1 MPDADVFL
9 CRFSADFT
17 SVEAYVRITD
27 TTACDQLPYAWIESG
42 VQANVT
48 IDSFTIEPQSVAP
61 GGSCALSWSTSNATS
76 VRIDNG
82 VGDTDLSGT
91 HVVNPFDTTTYTLT
105 AEGSGG
111 R

>member
-82 VGDTDLSGT
+82 VGDTDLPYQPEG
-91 HVVNPFDTTTYTLT
+91 VT
-105 AEGSGG
+105 AGG
-111 R
+111 DERPLVRTEPAD